1 MPPSKK
7 GHFLFSLLHRRRP
20 ATVERIGESGSQQ
33 QQRAAMAMP
42 TFHLAPDLPPVS
54 RLCLGTMTMGEQS
67 GPPESLRL
75 LDAAFDAGVNF
86 FDSAEMYPVPQRA
99 ETHGRSEELVGRWL
113 RARRVPRDSVVLATK
128 VAGPSGQMTWI
139 RGGPVALDSRNIT
152 EAIDSSLRRLGVD
165 YIDLYQIHWPD
176 RYVPMFGETDYDPSR
191 QYASIPMEEQ
201 LEALGKGVES
211 GKVCCSVLCR
221 RCSILPICPR
231 YFQLRSKILTVQN
244 SYNLLCRNFDAGL
257 AECCHHERIS
267 LLAYSPMAMGILS
280 GKYHSSDDSGPPDA
294 RMNLFKGRY
303 SEGESRYNLQNPKL
317 ESAVKEYR
325 RIGVK
330 YGISP
335 SILAVAFV
343 LRHPLVGSA
352 VFGATKLW
360 QLEEVLQATRVHL
373 CEEILAEIDDVHA
386 RYPSPC
392 P

>member
-1 MPPSKK
+1 
-7 GHFLFSLLHRRRP
+7 
-20 ATVERIGESGSQQ
+20 
-33 QQRAAMAMP
+33 MAMP
-42 TFHLAPDLPPVS
+42 TFHLAPDLPSVS

-75 LDAAFDAGVNF
+75 LDAAYDAGVNF

-152 EAIDSSLRRLGVD
+152 EAIDS
-165 YIDLYQIHWPD
+165 
-176 RYVPMFGETDYDPSR
+176 
-191 QYASIPMEEQ
+191 
-201 LEALGKGVES
+201 
-211 GKVCCSVLCR
+211 
-221 RCSILPICPR
+221 
-231 YFQLRSKILTVQN
+231 
-244 SYNLLCRNFDAGL
+244 
-257 AECCHHERIS
+257 RIS

-294 RMNLFKGRY
+294 RMNLFMGRY
-303 SEGESRYNLQNPKL
+303 SEGESRYNLKNPKL

-352 VFGATKLW
+352 VFGVTKLW
-360 QLEEVLQATRVHL
+360 QLEEVLQATGVHL
-373 CEEILAEIDDVHA
+373 CEEILAEINDVHA
-386 RYPSPC
+386 RFPNPC

>member
-1 MPPSKK
+1 
-7 GHFLFSLLHRRRP
+7 
-20 ATVERIGESGSQQ
+20 
-33 QQRAAMAMP
+33 MAMP

-54 RLCLGTMTMGEQS
+54 RLCFGTMTMGEQS

-86 FDSAEMYPVPQRA
+86 FDSAEMYPVPQRR

-139 RGGPVALDSRNIT
+139 RGGPAALDSRNIT
-152 EAIDSSLRRLGVD
+152 EAIDSSLCRLGVD

-191 QYASIPMEEQ
+191 QYAYVPMEEQ
-201 LEALGKGVES
+201 LEALGKGIDA
-211 GKVCCSVLCR
+211 GK
-221 RCSILPICPR
+221 
-231 YFQLRSKILTVQN
+231 N
-244 SYNLLCRNFDAGL
+244 SYNLMCRNFDAGL
-257 AECCHHERIS
+257 SECCHQERIN

-280 GKYHSSDDSGPPDA
+280 GKYHSPDDNGPPDA

-317 ESAVKEYR
+317 ESAVKEYK
-325 RIGVK
+325 RISAK
-330 YGISP
+330 YDISP
-335 SILAVAFV
+335 AMLAIAFV

-360 QLEEVLQATRVHL
+360 QLDEVLQSTKIHL
-373 CEEILAEIDDVHA
+373 CEEIVVEINDVHA
-386 RYPSPC
+386 RFPNPC

>member
-1 MPPSKK
+1 
-7 GHFLFSLLHRRRP
+7 
-20 ATVERIGESGSQQ
+20 
-33 QQRAAMAMP
+33 MAMP

-152 EAIDSSLRRLGVD
+152 EAID
-165 YIDLYQIHWPD
+165 
-176 RYVPMFGETDYDPSR
+176 T
-191 QYASIPMEEQ
+191 
-201 LEALGKGVES
+201 
-211 GKVCCSVLCR
+211 
-221 RCSILPICPR
+221 
-231 YFQLRSKILTVQN
+231 
-244 SYNLLCRNFDAGL
+244 
-257 AECCHHERIS
+257 RIS

-280 GKYHSSDDSGPPDA
+280 GKYHSSDDSGPLDA

-317 ESAVKEYR
+317 ELAVKEYR

-352 VFGATKLW
+352 VCGATKLC
-360 QLEEVLQATRVHL
+360 QLEEVLQATGVHL
-373 CEEILAEIDDVHA
+373 CEEILAEINYVHA
-386 RYPSPC
+386 RYPNPC